1 MVADETDLYSIDDG
15 IKWLENIFNL
25 KSKNWFNL
33 FDFIPKDISSKK
45 KYKSAII
52 SILMASLS
60 EVSQGK
66 VLVNQKSHYEKIMI
80 REKT

>member
-1 MVADETDLYSIDDG
+1 MKLT
-15 IKWLENIFNL
+15 F
-25 KSKNWFNL
+25 
-33 FDFIPKDISSKK
+33 KDISSKK

-60 EVSQGK
+60 KVYQGK